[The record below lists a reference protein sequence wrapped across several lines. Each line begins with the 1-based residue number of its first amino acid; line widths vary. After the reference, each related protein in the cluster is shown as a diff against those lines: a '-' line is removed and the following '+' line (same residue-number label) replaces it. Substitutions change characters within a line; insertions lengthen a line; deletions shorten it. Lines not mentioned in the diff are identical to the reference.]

1 MRIESEIKL
10 DYKDVLLRPKRSTL
24 TSRREIELTREFKF
38 KHSRHCWSGVPIVAA
53 NMFHTGTFSMLPS
66 FSDYKML
73 VCLSKHYSNE
83 ENFSDKDF
91 LSFSISTGILEAD
104 WDKMFAILTLNSQIR
119 FICVDVANG
128 YTQRFVDFV
137 KRVRR
142 SFPNKVIIA
151 GNVVSGEMTE
161 ELILSGADIVKV
173 GIGGG
178 CFSSGTQIR
187 TRNGD
192 KNIEDI
198 RIGEEVLTH
207 KGEYQ
212 KVTNTFSK
220 TEDSELIKIN
230 DIECTKNHEFYVLN
244 KRHEAKVNDENIH
257 DYAEWIAAENLNEDY
272 YLLELESLIM
282 LKKIKLKK
290 INSIERK
297 KFSGTVFDLEV
308 LGNHSYVANGV
319 IVHNSVCTTRIQ
331 TGVGYPQLSA
341 VIECADAAHG
351 VGGHIMA
358 DGGCVCVGDIS
369 KAFCAGADFVMLGGM
384 LAGHTESAGDEEIIN
399 GEKYKLFYGMS
410 SETAMN
416 NHNGGM
422 ASYRASEGKTIKLKH
437 RGSVKG
443 TIENILGGIRSTC
456 TYIGAKSL
464 KDMPKCTT
472 FIRVTQQSNEIFGRN
487 T

>member
-38 KHSRHCWSGVPIVAA
+38 KHSRYCWSGVPIVAA

-104 WDKMFAILTLNSQIR
+104 WDKMFAILTLNSQIK

-178 CFSSGTQIR
+178 
-187 TRNGD
+187 
-192 KNIEDI
+192 
-198 RIGEEVLTH
+198 
-207 KGEYQ
+207 
-212 KVTNTFSK
+212 
-220 TEDSELIKIN
+220 
-230 DIECTKNHEFYVLN
+230 
-244 KRHEAKVNDENIH
+244 
-257 DYAEWIAAENLNEDY
+257 
-272 YLLELESLIM
+272 
-282 LKKIKLKK
+282 
-290 INSIERK
+290 
-297 KFSGTVFDLEV
+297 
-308 LGNHSYVANGV
+308 
-319 IVHNSVCTTRIQ
+319 SVCTTRIQ

-384 LAGHTESAGDEEIIN
+384 LAGHTESAGDEEVID
-399 GEKYKLFYGMS
+399 GEKYKVFYGMS
-410 SETAMN
+410 SEAAMN
-416 NHNGGM
+416 NHNGGK
-422 ASYRASEGKTIKLKH
+422 ASYRSSEGKVIKLKH
-437 RGSVKG
+437 RGDVKG

-456 TYIGAKSL
+456 TYIGAKNI
-464 KDMPKCTT
+464 KDMPKCAT